1 MNINRSKKLKDNKI
15 KFIAKTFAGL
25 EEVLAEEL
33 LNIGAS
39 DVSIQKR
46 AVSFVGDEKLL
57 YTANLSLRTC
67 LRILKPIHK
76 FNAINTDQL
85 YRNIQKYDWTNLIS
99 VDDTFA
105 IDSVVHSEYFKH
117 SKYAALKVK
126 DAIVDQIRYA
136 KGKRPNIDIEDPTFR
151 INLHIDQN
159 VVTISL
165 DSSGESLHR
174 RSYRLDGEKAPLN
187 EVLAVGMI
195 LLSGWNGQSN
205 FVDPMCGSGTLVVE
219 AAMLAK
225 NIAPNFK
232 RNNFGFM
239 NWKSFDKKLYVE
251 VKEDLVSN
259 QNKFEFR
266 IIGSDISSRAIESAK
281 KNAER
286 AEVFDMISFEQND
299 YEQLEHN
306 LDSGVIITN
315 PPYGERLK
323 QININD
329 FYKNLGDTFKNNFSG
344 FDAWVF
350 SANKEALKNIGLRTS
365 RRLVLYNGSLECKFH
380 CYQLYRG
387 SKKAKFKTDK

>member
-1 MNINRSKKLKDNKI
+1 MKDNKI